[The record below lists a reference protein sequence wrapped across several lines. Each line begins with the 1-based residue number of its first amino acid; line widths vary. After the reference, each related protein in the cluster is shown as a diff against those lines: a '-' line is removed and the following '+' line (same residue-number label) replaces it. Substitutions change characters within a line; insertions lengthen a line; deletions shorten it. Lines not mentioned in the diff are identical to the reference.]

1 MRTTQIIPKLSVKQ
15 KYINK
20 NIGKTRKKKYRSW
33 KLATNSPDFVSR
45 RANDFLL
52 ILICANSFDSI
63 NNLAFVYTHAKNVC
77 AKQTEVYLSTCVVSS
92 VAGLNDIYRVPRW
105 PRNRAVKCYVPQAIV
120 IEYER
125 ATVSI
130 EVEATARSKNLTS
143 TDCNEVWSKQ
153 NRSEITSRAFCQ

>member
-1 MRTTQIIPKLSVKQ
+1 MRTTQIIPKLVKQ

-77 AKQTEVYLSTCVVSS
+77 AKQKF
-92 VAGLNDIYRVPRW
+92 IYQLV
-105 PRNRAVKCYVPQAIV
+105 
-120 IEYER
+120 
-125 ATVSI
+125 
-130 EVEATARSKNLTS
+130 
-143 TDCNEVWSKQ
+143 
-153 NRSEITSRAFCQ
+153 